1 MPHNRLAR
9 WEPSCHSKDQEG
21 LPMRKLAIADAD
33 IMQLALQQEILRSEE
48 ARYDHRLHGV
58 LLVTHGLSCY
68 DVAGLL
74 GQDPRTVERWVQRF
88 EARGFAGL
96 PEGER
101 RGRPRRLEPAQWAAV
116 NRELRQTPRAF
127 GYGQNL
133 WDGKL
138 LAPPLHAVHGIAL
151 GGRQCPRL
159 FRDLG
164 FRRRKPRPL
173 IAQADPAA
181 QAAFKKTPPARP
193 RRRG

>member
-1 MPHNRLAR
+1 
-9 WEPSCHSKDQEG
+9 
-21 LPMRKLAIADAD
+21 MRKLVIADAD
-33 IMQLALQQEILRSEE
+33 VMQLALQQEILRSEE

-58 LLVTHGLSCY
+58 LLLTHGLSCY
-68 DVAGLL
+68 AVAGLL

-88 EARGFAGL
+88 ETHGFAGL
-96 PEGER
+96 HEGER
-101 RGRPRRLEPAQWAAV
+101 SGRPRRLEPAQWAAL
-116 NRELRQTPRAF
+116 NRELRRQPRVF
-127 GYGQNL
+127 GYPQNL

-138 LAPPLHAVHGIAL
+138 LAHHLRQVHGVTL
-151 GGRQCPRL
+151 GVRQCQRL
-159 FRDLG
+159 FRQLG

>member
-1 MPHNRLAR
+1 
-9 WEPSCHSKDQEG
+9 
-21 LPMRKLAIADAD
+21 MRKLAIADAD

-74 GQDPRTVERWVQRF
+74 GQDPRTVERWVQRL
-88 EARGFAGL
+88 ETHGFAGL
-96 PEGER
+96 HEGER
-101 RGRPRRLEPAQWAAV
+101 PGRPRRLEPAQWAAV

-138 LAPPLHAVHGIAL
+138 LAHHLHAVHGIAL
-151 GGRQCPRL
+151 GVRQCQRL

>member
-1 MPHNRLAR
+1 
-9 WEPSCHSKDQEG
+9 
-21 LPMRKLAIADAD
+21 MRKLAIADAD
-33 IMQLALQQEILRSEE
+33 IMQLALQQEILRSDE
-48 ARYDHRLHGV
+48 ARYDHRLHGL

-96 PEGER
+96 HEGER
-101 RGRPRRLEPAQWAAV
+101 PGRPRRLEPAQWEALQ
-116 NRELRQTPRAF
+116 RELRRTPRSF
-127 GYGQNL
+127 GYAQNL

-138 LAPPLHAVHGIAL
+138 LAHHLRHAHGVAL
-151 GGRQCPRL
+151 GVRQCQRL
-159 FRDLG
+159 FRALG

-173 IAQADPAA
+173 IAQADPVA
-181 QAAFKKTPPARP
+181 QAAFKKTPPTRP